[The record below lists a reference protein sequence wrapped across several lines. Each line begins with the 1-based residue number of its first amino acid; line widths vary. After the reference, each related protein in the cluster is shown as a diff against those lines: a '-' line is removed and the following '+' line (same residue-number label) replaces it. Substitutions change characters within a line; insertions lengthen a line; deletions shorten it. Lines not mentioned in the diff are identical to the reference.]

1 MSFSL
6 KQMITHKKF
15 IITMMFSQMIMQGV
29 NTLKKMTYA
38 ESGVDILKE
47 EKAIKGILSSIK
59 TQRKGIGKPLGG
71 HYAGMIEFGEHALVL
86 CTDGVGSK
94 VEIASEIK
102 KWDTVGID
110 CIAMNVN
117 DAICVGA
124 EPLAFVDYLAIDD
137 PIPEITKEIGKG
149 LSKGAELS
157 NISIIGG
164 ETASLPEVIN
174 GFDLAGTCLAYVKKT
189 DIVTGEKI
197 KPGDI
202 IIGLSS
208 SGIHSNGYTLA
219 RKVIQN
225 TNLFYSDKF
234 PDSFY
239 PGKTIGEILL
249 TPTRIYVKE
258 IVELLKKVKVHGIAH
273 ITGGGLRN
281 LPRLNK
287 NVKFVI
293 DDPFEPQDIFKFLQN
308 HGNIDDKEMYQTFNM
323 GMGLVVIVSKKD
335 VDEAIRILKKL
346 SKSEIKVVGQIEK
359 GKGVEFKKLRLKY

>member
-1 MSFSL
+1 
-6 KQMITHKKF
+6 
-15 IITMMFSQMIMQGV
+15 MMFSQMKTQGAK
-29 NTLKKMTYA
+29 TLKKMTYA

-59 TQRKGIGKPLGG
+59 TKRKGIGKPLGG

-137 PIPEITKEIGKG
+137 PIPKITKEIGKG
-149 LSKGAELS
+149 LAKGAEQS
-157 NISIIGG
+157 NISIVGG

-174 GFDLAGTCLAYVKKT
+174 GFDLAGTCLAFVKKT

-219 RKVIQN
+219 RKVIQKAD
-225 TNLFYSDKF
+225 LFYSDKF
-234 PDSFY
+234 PDKLY

-258 IVELLKKVKVHGIAH
+258 TIELLKKIKVHGIAH

-293 DDPFEPQDIFKFLQN
+293 EDPFEPQDIFKFLQKY
-308 HGNIDDKEMYQTFNM
+308 GNIDDKEMYQTFNM
-323 GMGLVVIVSKKD
+323 GMGLAVIVSQKD
-335 VDEAIRILKKL
+335 AEKTLKILKKY
-346 SKSEIKVVGQIEK
+346 SDADVKIVGKIES
-359 GKGVEFKKLRLKY
+359 GSRVELKKLGLKF